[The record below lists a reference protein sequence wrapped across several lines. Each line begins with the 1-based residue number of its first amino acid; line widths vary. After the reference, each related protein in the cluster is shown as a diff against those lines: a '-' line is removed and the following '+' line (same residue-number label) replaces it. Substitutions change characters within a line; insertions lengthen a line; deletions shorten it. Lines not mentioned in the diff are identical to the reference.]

1 MKENEDG
8 SADFALTLTC
18 IETQQI
24 VRFGLIE
31 ILKKTIEEGKKYDP
45 SSAEAASTT
54 SVGNTGSGEPSC
66 EDGEGKQSSKPEQ
79 L

>member
-1 MKENEDG
+1 MELELMKENEDG

-24 VRFGLIE
+24 VRVGLIE

-45 SSAEAASTT
+45 SSAVS
-54 SVGNTGSGEPSC
+54 
-66 EDGEGKQSSKPEQ
+66 
-79 L
+79 